1 MRIAEVVKVTGDTR
15 PDDCSDEKI
24 REDLLII
31 SERIEALFGPSVDE
45 YQIDWVDFCKDDNP
59 CLAYPPCADHKSV
72 RIQLVGP
79 ALENTN
85 FARFQLAHEL
95 VHCLSPS
102 GGSNATIIEEGAATW
117 FQVYHNRRYVHE
129 NIVVND
135 PSYVSALN
143 KYNQLLAHCDN
154 PFGKLRA
161 VEPRAYLFNA
171 ETFLKAG
178 VFLKKSF
185 RAHLLKPF
193 RGA

>member
-1 MRIAEVVKVTGDTR
+1 MRIAEIIKVTGDIR
-15 PDDCSDEKI
+15 PDGYSDEKV
-24 REDLLII
+24 REDLVII
-31 SERIEALFGPSVDE
+31 SERIEAQFGPSVDE
-45 YQIDWVDFCKDDNP
+45 YQIDWIDFCKGGNP
-59 CLAYPPCADHKSV
+59 CLSYPPCADHKSI

-79 ALENTN
+79 ALQSAD

-102 GGSNATIIEEGAATW
+102 GGPNAAIIEEGAATW
-117 FQVYHNRRYVHE
+117 FQVYHNRKYVHE

-135 PSYVSALN
+135 PSYASVLN
-143 KYNQLLAHCDN
+143 SYNQLLAHCDN

-161 VEPRAYLFNA
+161 VEPHAYLFNT

-178 VFLKKSF
+178 IFLKKSF

-193 RGA
+193 SL